1 MIKTQIDRSNVI
13 PGLVH
18 HGYPCFTEI
27 SWYRTQRKTPSH
39 TMKPSKPWNGSD
51 RPGSLLLC
59 PSQSRANGVFLKNY
73 SNFSTCWPIL
83 GNTIHAESLQHTVE
97 EILNYF
103 GWQKAFEQTDGLY
116 INSINWCTISSIHRI
131 TYSKV
136 PKLICTPQSHQEI
149 TLEGEH

>member
-1 MIKTQIDRSNVI
+1 
-13 PGLVH
+13 
-18 HGYPCFTEI
+18 
-27 SWYRTQRKTPSH
+27 
-39 TMKPSKPWNGSD
+39 MKPSKPWNGSD

-73 SNFSTCWPIL
+73 SKISTCWPIL

-116 INSINWCTISSIHRI
+116 INFINWCTISSIHRI